1 MAWHVYRKVYAACS
15 PSNGENLAWRSVVR
29 SQNRWLALEPLG
41 SDSVNNARK
50 YMASFASPC
59 KTAVSPEMNSPLSL
73 ETLCVAEDPIDRVLS
88 CAVECEVDL

>member
-1 MAWHVYRKVYAACS
+1 
-15 PSNGENLAWRSVVR
+15 
-29 SQNRWLALEPLG
+29 
-41 SDSVNNARK
+41 
-50 YMASFASPC
+50 MASFASPC